1 MAFEIADLDETRA
14 PLLDHLIE
22 LRTRLV
28 RAIIA
33 LIIAFGVCLYF
44 ADPILGFLVQ
54 PLRDAFPDG
63 EGQLIFTR
71 LPEVFFV
78 ELKVALFAG
87 FMVSFPIIA
96 NQLWAFVAPGLYAN
110 EKKAF
115 LPFLLATPVLFISG
129 AALAYYV
136 VMPTAFLW
144 FLGFGGTTGGL
155 DIKAMP
161 SAGDYLNLVMQFIL
175 AFGLTFLLPV
185 LLMLLHRAGI
195 VTRAQLAGARRYV
208 IVGVFVVSA
217 VVTPP
222 DPGSQIILAIPL
234 LLLFEGSL
242 LLMRFQERKIAQNSQ
257 VDPVES
263 VAASA
268 AEKVAEKDDTPA
280 SGQSDST
287 PNADAG

>member
-1 MAFEIADLDETRA
+1 MAFEIKDIDESRA

-22 LRTRLV
+22 LRTRLMRSV
-28 RAIIA
+28 FA
-33 LIIAFGVCLYF
+33 LVIAFAVCLYY

-54 PLRDAFPDG
+54 PLRDAFPEG
-63 EGQLIFTR
+63 EGQLIFTK

-115 LPFLLATPVLFISG
+115 LPFLIATPVLFIGG

-136 VMPTAFLW
+136 VMPTAFLF
-144 FLGFGGTTGGL
+144 FLGYGGETGGL
-155 DIKAMP
+155 DIKALP
-161 SAGDYLNLVMQFIL
+161 AAGDYLNLVMQFIL

-195 VTRAQLAGARRYV
+195 VTRAQLAAARRYV
-208 IVGVFVVSA
+208 IVGVVA
-217 VVTPP
+217 LAAILTPP
-222 DPGSQIILAIPL
+222 DPGSQVILAVPL
-234 LLLFEGSL
+234 LVLFEGSL
-242 LLMRFQERKIAQNSQ
+242 LLMRMQEKTVKADGKSSDISDDLPGGSAK
-257 VDPVES
+257 ES
-263 VAASA
+263 
-268 AEKVAEKDDTPA
+268 ETP
-280 SGQSDST
+280 
-287 PNADAG
+287 